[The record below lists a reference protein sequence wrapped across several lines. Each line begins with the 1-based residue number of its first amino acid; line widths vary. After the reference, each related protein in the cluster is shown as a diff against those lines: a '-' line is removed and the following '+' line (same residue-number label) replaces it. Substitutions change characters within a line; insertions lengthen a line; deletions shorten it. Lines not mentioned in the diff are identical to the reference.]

1 VAVETATQVPRVKN
15 LIAGEWVDGPGE
27 RPVLHKYK
35 GTPLAIAAE
44 ADAGVVRQAV
54 DAAVEAARQGP
65 PSPQRRFQILRQVAD
80 EIARRREELA
90 RDIARESGFTI
101 KDCLNDVDRA
111 VQTMLTSAEEAKRI
125 EGEMVP
131 IEGAPGFEER
141 LAFTIRVPVGVVCAI
156 TPFNSPLN
164 TVAHKVGPAL
174 AAGNAVVLKPA
185 TYTPLAA
192 LTLARMLLDA
202 GLPPGFINVVLGPG
216 DPTGEALL
224 ADERINFYTFT
235 GSTAVGRRIAQ
246 AAGLRRTQ
254 LELGNVSATIV
265 CEDANLTRAARQCC
279 RGAFR
284 KAGQVCTS
292 VQRLY
297 VHESVVEPFAAALSE
312 AARQLV
318 VGDPEDPATD
328 VGPMISEKEA
338 MRAEAWIQEAVR
350 GGARVVLGG
359 TREGAIIHPT
369 ILTDVP
375 RDARVVCEE
384 IFAPVVSIVPY
395 RDFEEALQ
403 WVNDSP
409 YGLQAG
415 VFTRSLDRA
424 LRAARTLR
432 VGGVV
437 INDTSSTRADLMPY
451 GGVKASG
458 YGKEGPRY
466 AIREMTEERLVLIG
480 PSD

>member
-1 VAVETATQVPRVKN
+1 MAAETATAVPRIKN
-15 LIAGEWVDGPGE
+15 LIAGRWVGGGPE
-27 RPVLHKYK
+27 RDVVHKYT
-35 GTPLAIAAE
+35 GRVLAVVEE
-44 ADAGVVRQAV
+44 ADAAIVQQAV
-54 DAAVEAARQGP
+54 DAAAAAAAQGP
-65 PSPQRRFQILRQVAD
+65 PSPQERYRILRQVAE
-80 EIARRREELA
+80 EIERRREELA

-101 KDCLNDVDRA
+101 KDCLNDVNRA

-131 IEGAPGFEER
+131 IDGAPGFEGR
-141 LAFTIRVPVGVVCAI
+141 LAFTIRMPVGVVCAI

-192 LTLARMLLDA
+192 ITLAQMLLDA
-202 GLPPGFINVVLGPG
+202 GLPPGFINVVMGAG
-216 DPTGEALL
+216 STVGEALL
-224 ADERINFYTFT
+224 ADERVAFYTFT
-235 GSTAVGRRIAQ
+235 GSTAVGRRIAE
-246 AAGLRRTQ
+246 AAGLRRTA
-254 LELGNVSATIV
+254 LELGNVSATII
-265 CEDANLTRAARQCC
+265 CEDANLARAARQCA

-297 VHESVVEPFAAALSE
+297 VHESVVEPFLAALTE
-312 AARQLV
+312 AVGQLV

-328 VGPMISEKEA
+328 VGPLISEKEA
-338 MRAEAWIQEAVR
+338 IRAESWIQEAVR
-350 GGARVVLGG
+350 GGARVVTGG
-359 TREGAIIHPT
+359 TRQGAVIQPT
-369 ILTDVP
+369 ILTEVP

-384 IFAPVVSIVPY
+384 IFAPVVSIVPFG
-395 RDFEEALQ
+395 DFDEALQ

-415 VFTRSLDRA
+415 VFTRDLDRA
-424 LRAARTLR
+424 LRAARALR

-466 AIREMTEERLVLIG
+466 SIREMTEERLVLIT
-480 PSD
+480 PSE